1 MRIFIRKISCVLL
14 TSSIQLIAFCLLCC
28 PLLINAQQ
36 RLLPEGFDSYVD
48 QVLKTFDVPGLS
60 VGIVKDGEIILTKG
74 YGVKKLGEP
83 DPVNE
88 ETLFSIA
95 SNSKAFT
102 ATALAMLIEE
112 GKLKWEDRVTQY
124 LPWFQLS
131 DDYVTSHLTVRDLLV
146 HHSGLPAYAN
156 DLLLFPPSTFSRQ
169 ELLQKL
175 RDVPLQY
182 DFRSVYAYDN
192 ILYLAAGEIIEK
204 VSGLPWEEFIKKR
217 IFDVLGMK
225 HSISRFSSL
234 KKQDN
239 VAYAHAKREGQLK
252 VIASFFDQNIGDAGD
267 PAGGIASSA
276 LDMTK
281 WVAMHLDSGR
291 TTNGGRLFKANA
303 TEELW
308 KIIRPMPIP
317 KEPAWLRPAQ
327 KNFYGYALGFRKYD
341 YRGYQVIGHGGL
353 LTGFVSQ
360 IAMVPQK
367 RLGIVV
373 LTNQLSSGAYWSIIN
388 YLLDYYL
395 QAPAFDWIGGYKKEA
410 DRLQSRRDST
420 EKTLTP
426 DSTLRRSLP
435 LNAYCGAYVSKLL
448 GNVRILEEQGLLSL
462 KFINAPQLNAS
473 LTHFHG
479 DIFKLTFDNR
489 DRSTAPMLSFSL
501 NPDKSIREANF
512 ISSFTDA
519 DSDWESVVLKP
530 AKEAVTDTL
539 MLTKKIN
546 EILQTGAQ
554 GTFAIAFKD
563 LSDNDTYFYNEHEV
577 FHAASTMKTPV
588 LAEAFRQMEQ
598 GKFSLTD
605 SVEVYNKFKSIYDGS
620 PYSIHASDDSE
631 QGLYALLGTKVTIA
645 DLLHRMITQSSNL
658 ATNIVI
664 DLVGAKNVMKTM
676 RQLGAKE
683 MKILRGVEDSKAFA
697 HGMNNT
703 VSAHD
708 LLLLFEQLAKDS
720 MVSKQ
725 ASEEMVAILMQQ
737 HFRGTIPAKLPGT
750 VKVANKTG
758 SIDKV
763 FHDSGIVF
771 LPDGRRYVLILL
783 SKGLE
788 EKRAQESLA
797 EVSSVFYHYM
807 TNKIR
812 TE

>member
-1 MRIFIRKISCVLL
+1 M
-14 TSSIQLIAFCLLCC
+14 
-28 PLLINAQQ
+28 
-36 RLLPEGFDSYVD
+36 PEGFDAYVD

-60 VGIVKDGEIILTKG
+60 VGIVKDGEIVLTKG
-74 YGVKKLGEP
+74 YGVKKLGDP

-131 DDYVTSHLTVRDLLV
+131 DDYVTSHLTIRDLLV

-156 DLLLFPPSTFSRQ
+156 DLLLFPPSTFSRR
-169 ELLQKL
+169 ELLEKL
-175 RDVPLQY
+175 KDVPLQH
-182 DFRSVYAYDN
+182 DFRAVYAYDN
-192 ILYLAAGEIIEK
+192 ILYLAAGEVIEK
-204 VSGLPWEEFIKKR
+204 ASGLPWEEFIKKR
-217 IFDVLGMK
+217 IFDVVGME

-234 KKQDN
+234 KQQQN

-252 VIASFFDQNIGDAGD
+252 VIASFFDQNIGDAGN

-291 TTNGGRLFKANA
+291 TANGGRLFKPNA

-317 KEPAWLRPAQ
+317 KEPAWLSPAQ

-373 LTNQLSSGAYWSIIN
+373 LTNQLSSGAYWSVIN

-395 QAPAFDWIGGYKKEA
+395 QAQPFDWIAGYKKEV

-435 LNAYCGAYVSKLL
+435 LNAYCGAYISKLL
-448 GNVRILEEQGLLSL
+448 GGVRILEEQGLLSL

-479 DIFKLTFDNR
+479 DIFKLAFDNR
-489 DRSTAPMLSFSL
+489 DRSSAPMLSFSL

-546 EILQTGAQ
+546 EIFQKAGQ

-563 LSDNDTYFYNEHEV
+563 LSDRDTYFYNEHQV

-620 PYSIHASDDSE
+620 AYSIHARDDSE

-697 HGMNNT
+697 HGMNNM

-708 LLLLFEQLAKDS
+708 LLLLFEQLAKGH

-725 ASEEMVAILMQQ
+725 ASEDMIAILMQQ
-737 HFRGTIPAKLPGT
+737 HFRGTIPAKLPAT

-771 LPDGRRYVLILL
+771 LPDGRSYVLILL

-797 EVSSVFYHYM
+797 EVSHVFYHYM